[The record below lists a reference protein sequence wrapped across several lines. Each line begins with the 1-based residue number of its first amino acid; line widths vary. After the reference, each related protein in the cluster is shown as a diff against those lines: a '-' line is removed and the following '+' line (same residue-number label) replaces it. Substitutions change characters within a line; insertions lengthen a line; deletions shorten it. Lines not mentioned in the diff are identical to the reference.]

1 MTGLDKA
8 SKDRRRYFGKASWKQ
23 ESETDWRGRE
33 GHKER
38 KEEGIKA
45 WGREKPEGSFRKH
58 MAWKGINLAEVDN
71 REGQKRTEGRRNGR
85 GALQVSLEF
94 DGDKW

>member
-1 MTGLDKA
+1 
-8 SKDRRRYFGKASWKQ
+8 
-23 ESETDWRGRE
+23 
-33 GHKER
+33 
-38 KEEGIKA
+38 
-45 WGREKPEGSFRKH
+45 
-58 MAWKGINLAEVDN
+58 LAEVDN